1 MVEMPSVPKYSMS
14 YHGAGRY
21 DLIFVVSVNRT
32 RITKS
37 CVAELFSN
45 EWTVSGGRELLITEN
60 VQIETSL
67 GDPVAGTSPFSAGST
82 GSIPG

>member
-1 MVEMPSVPKYSMS
+1 MVEMPSVPKYSRS

-21 DLIFVVSVNRT
+21 DLVFVVSVNRT

-37 CVAELFSN
+37 RVAKLFSN
-45 EWTVSGGRELLITEN
+45 EWTVSGGRELPITEN
-60 VQIETSL
+60 VHIRTSL
-67 GDPVAGTSPFSAGST
+67 VISGRTSPSSAGHT

>member
-1 MVEMPSVPKYSMS
+1 MVEMPSVLKYSMS
-14 YHGAGRY
+14 YRGAGRY

-37 CVAELFSN
+37 RVAELFSN
-45 EWTVSGGRELLITEN
+45 EWTVSGGRELPITEN
-60 VQIETSL
+60 VQIRTSL
-67 GDPVAGTSPFSAGST
+67 VISGRIPRPSSAGDS